1 MKVRYSRRAVA
12 DLIGIAD
19 YIRAH
24 NPQAAEAVEK
34 RIRASIRR
42 LETFPF
48 GGRRTEDPTIR
59 MFPIGRYPY
68 LVFYEVLYPPWPSR
82 AHCAGRCAFGM
93 SSRPRKIDW

>member
-48 GGRRTEDPTIR
+48 GGCRTEDPTIR

-68 LVFYEVLYPPWPSR
+68 LVFYEVFQDEVVIHHIR
-82 AHCAGRCAFGM
+82 HGRRGPIAPGDVR
-93 SSRPRKIDW
+93 SG